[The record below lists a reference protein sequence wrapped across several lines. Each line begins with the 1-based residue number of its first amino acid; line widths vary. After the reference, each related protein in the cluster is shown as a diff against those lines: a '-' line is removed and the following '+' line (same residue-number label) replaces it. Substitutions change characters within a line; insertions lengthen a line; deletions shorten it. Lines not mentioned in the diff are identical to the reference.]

1 MPVSPIT
8 FFFDFSSPYAYL
20 ASTQIE
26 AIAAQHLRDIEWV
39 PMLLG
44 PVFQATGSKPLIDQ
58 PLKGDYARID
68 IPRSARYLSVP
79 YVHPDPFPLATYQA
93 ARVLIGLQR
102 EHPAQAVPWLH
113 RCFTAYFTQNRNIA
127 ELPVLEALAA
137 EQGLP
142 TDTVSRHTTD
152 PAIKAQLKAN
162 CDRALEE
169 GMCGA
174 PFMVVDEQPFWGV
187 DRLPQLAHWLQT
199 GGF

>member
-20 ASTQIE
+20 ASTQLE
-26 AIAAQHLRDIEWV
+26 ALAARHLRDIEWV
-39 PMLLG
+39 PVLLG
-44 PVFQATGSKPLIDQ
+44 PVFAATGCRPLVDQ

-68 IPRSARYLSVP
+68 MLRMARYLGVP
-79 YVHPDPFPLATYQA
+79 FVHPEPFPIATYQA

-102 EHPAQAVPWLH
+102 DLPAQATPWLH
-113 RCFTAYFTQNRNIA
+113 RCYAAYFADNRNIA
-127 ELPVLEALAA
+127 ELPVLEALAQ

-142 TDTVSRHTTD
+142 ADAVARYTAD

-162 CDRALEE
+162 CDRALQE

-174 PFMVVDEQPFWGV
+174 PYMVVDEQPFWGV
-187 DRLPQLAHWLQT
+187 DRLPQLDAWLT
-199 GGF
+199 RGGF

>member
-102 EHPAQAVPWLH
+102 EHPAQAVLWLH

-142 TDTVSRHTTD
+142 ADTVSRHTTD

>member
-44 PVFQATGSKPLIDQ
+44 PVFQATGSKPLVDQ

-113 RCFTAYFTQNRNIA
+113 RCFAAYFTQNRNIA
-127 ELPVLEALAA
+127 ELPVLQALAA

-142 TDTVSRHTTD
+142 ADTVSRHTTD

-187 DRLPQLAHWLQT
+187 DRLPQLERWLQT

>member
-26 AIAAQHLRDIEWV
+26 AIAARHLRDVEWV
-39 PMLLG
+39 PVLLG
-44 PVFQATGSKPLIDQ
+44 PVFAATGAKPLIEQ
-58 PLKGDYARID
+58 PLKGDYLLID
-68 IPRSARYLSVP
+68 VPRTARYLGVP
-79 YVHPDPFPLATYQA
+79 YRHPDVFPVATYQA

-102 EHPAQAVPWLH
+102 EQPDQAVPWLH
-113 RCFTAYFTQNRNIA
+113 RCFAAYFTQNRNIA

-142 TDTVSRHTTD
+142 TDAVVRYTGDAT
-152 PAIKAQLKAN
+152 IKAQLKAN
-162 CDRALEE
+162 VDRALQQ

-174 PFMVVDEQPFWGV
+174 PYMVVDEQPFWGA
-187 DRLPQLAHWLQT
+187 DRLPQLEHWLAT

>member
-26 AIAAQHLRDIEWV
+26 AIAARHLRDVEWV

-44 PVFQATGSKPLIDQ
+44 SVFQVTGSRPLVDQ
-58 PLKGDYARID
+58 PLKSDYARID
-68 IPRSARYLSVP
+68 IPRSARYLGVP
-79 YVHPDPFPLATYQA
+79 YVHPEPFPIATYQA

-102 EHPAQAVPWLH
+102 EQPTQAVPWLH
-113 RCFTAYFTQNRNIA
+113 RCFAAYFTHNRNIA
-127 ELPVLEALAA
+127 ELPVLDALAA

-142 TDTVSRHTTD
+142 ADTVARYTND
-152 PAIKAQLKAN
+152 PTIKAQLKAN

-174 PFMVVDEQPFWGV
+174 PFMLVDEQPFWGV
-187 DRLPQLAHWLQT
+187 DRLPQLERWLQT

>member
-26 AIAAQHLRDIEWV
+26 AIAARHLRDIEWV
-39 PMLLG
+39 PVLLG
-44 PVFQATGSKPLIDQ
+44 PVFQTTGARPLIDQ

-68 IPRSARYLSVP
+68 IPRSARYLGVP
-79 YVHPDPFPLATYQA
+79 FVLPSPFPIATHQA
-93 ARVLIGLQR
+93 ARVFIGLQR
-102 EHPAQAVPWLH
+102 EQSQQAVPWLH
-113 RCFTAYFTQNRNIA
+113 RCYSAYFTQNRNLA

-137 EQGLP
+137 EQGLASDAVARF
-142 TDTVSRHTTD
+142 TAD

-162 CDRALEE
+162 VDRALEQ

-187 DRLPQLAHWLQT
+187 DRLPQLEHWLST

>member
-26 AIAAQHLRDIEWV
+26 AIAARHLRDIEWV
-39 PMLLG
+39 PVLLG

-58 PLKGDYARID
+58 PIKGDYARID
-68 IPRSARYLSVP
+68 IPRSARYLGVA
-79 YVHPDPFPLATYQA
+79 YAHPDPFPIATYQA

-102 EHPAQAVPWLH
+102 EHPAQAEPWLH
-113 RCFTAYFTQNRNIA
+113 RCFAAYFTQNRNIA

-137 EQGLP
+137 EQALP
-142 TDTVSRHTTD
+142 VDAVVRYTAD

-174 PFMVVDEQPFWGV
+174 PYLVVDEQPFWGV
-187 DRLPQLAHWLQT
+187 DRLPQLEHWLET